1 MKLNDNQ
8 FEAPQASRRST
19 DTRVALSHISLRR
32 LDSLL
37 AKSSSAPKRK
47 PRELSKHRPSLEANF
62 TKASLIVAETR
73 IVADLMLSDIDETSW
88 KQKIEQENVLQA
100 RTVNTAKSYAAIA
113 RYRLQSCEPAL
124 WEIIRDAD
132 IAVATQAVLVATLKF
147 SPLLA
152 LFMRT
157 ALTDEYRRMS
167 PSLEDHVWVSFFGDL
182 TLDHT
187 NLAEVSSGTRTK
199 LRQNAYRILT
209 EAGYLGRSR
218 NHPLQHVRI
227 FPEIRN
233 YLVGKNELDILSA
246 MECAQ

>member
-1 MKLNDNQ
+1 M
-8 FEAPQASRRST
+8 
-19 DTRVALSHISLRR
+19 
-32 LDSLL
+32 
-37 AKSSSAPKRK
+37 SSSPQR
-47 PRELSKHRPSLEANF
+47 LEANF

-73 IVADLMLSDIDETSW
+73 IMAGLLLDGLDDSAC

-100 RTVNTAKSYAAIA
+100 RTINTAKSYAAIA
-113 RYRLQSCEPAL
+113 RYRLEACDHTL
-124 WEIIRDAD
+124 WEIVRDAD

-157 ALTDEYRRMS
+157 ALSDEYRRMS
-167 PSLEDHVWVSFFGDL
+167 PTLEDHVWTSFFGDQSL
-182 TLDHT
+182 NHP
-187 NLAEVSSGTRTK
+187 NLAAVSTGTQSK

-209 EAGYLGRSR
+209 EAGYLGRNRS
-218 NHPLQHVRI
+218 HPLQHVRI

-233 YLVGKNELDILSA
+233 YLIGQNETEILAA